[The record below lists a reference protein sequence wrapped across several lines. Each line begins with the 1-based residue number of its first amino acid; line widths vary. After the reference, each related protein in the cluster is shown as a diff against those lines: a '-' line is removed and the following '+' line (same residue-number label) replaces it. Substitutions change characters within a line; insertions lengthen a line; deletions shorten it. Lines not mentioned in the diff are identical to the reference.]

1 MEARPT
7 GGPPDR
13 NGEMGYPYIKSSPLP
28 RRAEPEVARV
38 FESSGLIDILRGS
51 TLRVTFLP
59 GPCQARAQG
68 GENPFAGGCSPNDL
82 PWTILKRAAFSGAE
96 RRLDIVDAGRQMLV
110 V

>member
-1 MEARPT
+1 MWKLQAKTLKYWKKEPSNVEARPT
-7 GGPPDR
+7 GGPPDS

-59 GPCQARAQG
+59 GPCPARILPKPFG
-68 GENPFAGGCSPNDL
+68 GGWVA
-82 PWTILKRAAFSGAE
+82 
-96 RRLDIVDAGRQMLV
+96 
-110 V
+110 

>member
-7 GGPPDR
+7 GGPPDS

-59 GPCQARAQG
+59 GPCPARAW
-68 GENPFAGGCSPNDL
+68 GETPFC
-82 PWTILKRAAFSGAE
+82 
-96 RRLDIVDAGRQMLV
+96 GRV
-110 V
+110 FP